1 MPLSFDYLKVL
12 HIMRQNQIG
21 FILIKMANSTNTI
34 SRSWLIT
41 QAKKHQS
48 KLLFANVIA
57 IVATLISVP
66 IPLLMPL
73 MVDEVLL
80 NQPSTG
86 IEMMN
91 RVLPTS
97 WQTATGYIILTLL
110 LVVLMRAASQ
120 MLNILQSRQ
129 FTLVSKTI
137 TYQMRS
143 KMIDK
148 LGRISIKQYETR
160 GSGGINAHLVTDIET
175 IDQFIGSTLSK
186 FIIGLLTVSGTAIVL
201 LWIEWRLGLF
211 ILLVNPVVVYFSRLL
226 GSKVKH
232 LKKRENQAFER
243 FQNRLVETLDGIY
256 QLRAANKER
265 EFLTELKQQANEVRL
280 SADKYAWQSEAA
292 GRLSFLLFLLGFEL
306 FRAAAMLM
314 VVFSDL
320 SIGQMFAV
328 FGYLWFML
336 SPVQELLS
344 IQFSWYS
351 AKAALGRINTLLDL
365 EEEHRPLS
373 KVNPFTDD
381 KEVEVTVSNV
391 NFSYNGENNVLN
403 DLSLNIPAGKK
414 VALVGASGGGKSTL
428 IQLLIGVYRA
438 NSGQIRFNGETCDDI
453 SFDVIRGE
461 IAVVL
466 QQPILFND
474 TLRHN
479 LTLGG
484 EHDEADLWR
493 ALEIA
498 QMQDVIS
505 KLDHGLDSQIGRN
518 GIRLSGGQRQ
528 RLAIARMVLSN
539 PKFVILDEATSAL
552 DTATE
557 SALHKALN
565 EFLKGRTTL
574 IVAHR
579 LSAVK
584 QADLIYVLEDG
595 RVSQAGTHRELVEQE
610 GLYQTL
616 YGSVQSY
623 AN

>member
-1 MPLSFDYLKVL
+1 MTYTSD
-12 HIMRQNQIG
+12 
-21 FILIKMANSTNTI
+21 TI

-41 QAKKHQS
+41 QVKKHKS
-48 KLLFANVIA
+48 KLLYANAIA
-57 IVATLISVP
+57 IAATLISVP

-80 NQPSTG
+80 NKPGTGLAVMNKWLPSD
-86 IEMMN
+86 
-91 RVLPTS
+91 
-97 WQTATGYIILTLL
+97 WQTPTGYIMFTLL
-110 LVVLMRAASQ
+110 LVVLMRSASQ
-120 MLNILQSRQ
+120 LLNIVQNRQ

-137 TYQMRS
+137 TFQMRS

-160 GSGGINAHLVTDIET
+160 GSGGINAHLITDIET
-175 IDQFIGSTLSK
+175 IDQFIGTTLSK
-186 FIIGLLTVSGTAIVL
+186 FLISFLTVIGTAIVL
-201 LWIEWRLGLF
+201 LWLEWRLGMF
-211 ILLVNPVVVYFSRLL
+211 ILLVNPIVIYFSRKL

-265 EFLTELKQQANEVRL
+265 EFLAQLTSHADEVRNH
-280 SADKYAWQSEAA
+280 ADKYAWQSEAA

-306 FRAAAMLM
+306 FRAVAMLM

-320 SIGQMFAV
+320 TIGQIFAV

-336 SPVQELLS
+336 SPVQELLG

-351 AKAALGRINTLLDL
+351 AKAALTRINELLQL
-365 EEEHRPLS
+365 EEEHRPPS

-381 KEVEVTVSNV
+381 REVEVSISHV
-391 NFSYNGENNVLN
+391 NFSYDGEHKVLD
-403 DLSLNIPAGKK
+403 DLSLEIPAGKK

-438 NSGQIRFNGETCDDI
+438 NSGEIRYNGETCDDI
-453 SFDVIRGE
+453 SFDVIRSQ

-466 QQPILFND
+466 QQPVLFND

-479 LTLGG
+479 LTLGSDY
-484 EHDEADLWR
+484 DELSLWR
-493 ALEIA
+493 ALDIA
-498 QMQDVIS
+498 QMQDVIT
-505 KLDHGLDSQIGRN
+505 KLNQGLDTQIGRN

-528 RLAIARMVLSN
+528 RLAIARMILSN

-557 SALHKALN
+557 AALHKALT
-565 EFLKGRTTL
+565 EFLHGRTTL

-595 RVSQAGTHRELVEQE
+595 HVSQSGTHGELVEQE

-616 YGSVQSY
+616 YGSIQSH
-623 AN
+623 A

>member
-1 MPLSFDYLKVL
+1 MTYTSD
-12 HIMRQNQIG
+12 
-21 FILIKMANSTNTI
+21 TI

-41 QAKKHQS
+41 QVKKHKS
-48 KLLFANVIA
+48 KLLYANAIA
-57 IVATLISVP
+57 IAATLISVP

-80 NQPSTG
+80 NKPGTGLAVMNKWLPSD
-86 IEMMN
+86 
-91 RVLPTS
+91 
-97 WQTATGYIILTLL
+97 WQTPTGYIMFTLL

-120 MLNILQSRQ
+120 LLNIVQNRQ

-137 TYQMRS
+137 TFQMRS

-160 GSGGINAHLVTDIET
+160 GSGGINTHLITDIET
-175 IDQFIGSTLSK
+175 IDQFIGTTLSK
-186 FIIGLLTVSGTAIVL
+186 FLISFLTVIGTAIVL
-201 LWIEWRLGLF
+201 LWLEWRLGLF
-211 ILLVNPVVVYFSRLL
+211 ILLVNPIVIYFSRKL

-265 EFLTELKQQANEVRL
+265 EFLAQLTSHADEVRNH
-280 SADKYAWQSEAA
+280 ADKYAWQSEAA

-306 FRAAAMLM
+306 FRAVAMLM

-320 SIGQMFAV
+320 TIGQIFAV

-336 SPVQELLS
+336 SPVQELLG

-351 AKAALGRINTLLDL
+351 AKAALTRINELLQL
-365 EEEHRPLS
+365 EEEHRPPS
-373 KVNPFTDD
+373 KVNPFTDER
-381 KEVEVTVSNV
+381 EVEVSISQV
-391 NFSYNGENNVLN
+391 NFSYDGEHKVLD
-403 DLSLNIPAGKK
+403 DLSLEIPAGKK

-438 NSGQIRFNGETCDDI
+438 NSGEIRYNGETCDDI
-453 SFDVIRGE
+453 SFDVIRSQ

-466 QQPILFND
+466 QQPVLFND

-479 LTLGG
+479 LTLGSDY
-484 EHDEADLWR
+484 DELSLWR
-493 ALEIA
+493 ALDIA
-498 QMQDVIS
+498 QMQDVIT
-505 KLDHGLDSQIGRN
+505 KLNQGLDTQIGRN

-528 RLAIARMVLSN
+528 RLAIARMILSN

-557 SALHKALN
+557 AALHKALT
-565 EFLKGRTTL
+565 EFLHGRTTL

-595 RVSQAGTHRELVEQE
+595 HVSQSGTHGELVEQE

-616 YGSVQSY
+616 YGSIQSH
-623 AN
+623 A

>member
-1 MPLSFDYLKVL
+1 MIPKND
-12 HIMRQNQIG
+12 
-21 FILIKMANSTNTI
+21 TI

-41 QAKKHQS
+41 QVKKHKS
-48 KLLFANVIA
+48 KLILANLIA

-80 NQPSTG
+80 DKPASG
-86 IEMMN
+86 LSAMN
-91 RVLPTS
+91 AVLPEAWHTP
-97 WQTATGYIILTLL
+97 TGYIFFTLF

-120 MLNILQSRQ
+120 ALNIVQSRQ

-137 TYQMRS
+137 TFEMRS

-148 LGRISIKQYETR
+148 LGRISIRQYETK
-160 GSGGINAHLVTDIET
+160 GSGGINAHLITDIET
-175 IDQFIGSTLSK
+175 IDQFVGSTLAK
-186 FIIGLLTVSGTAIVL
+186 FVISFLTVIGTSIVL
-201 LWIEWRLGLF
+201 LWLDWRLGLF
-211 ILLVNPVVVYFSRLL
+211 ILLVNPIVIYFSRKL
-226 GSKVKH
+226 GSMVKH
-232 LKKRENQAFER
+232 LKRKENHSFEI

-265 EFLTELKQQANEVRL
+265 EFLQQLKESANQVRVD
-280 SADKYAWQSEAA
+280 ADKYAWQSEAA
-292 GRLSFLLFLLGFEL
+292 GRVSFLLFLIGFEL
-306 FRAAAMLM
+306 FRAVAMLM
-314 VVFSDL
+314 VMFSDL
-320 SIGQMFAV
+320 TIGQIFAV

-336 SPVQELLS
+336 SPVQELLG

-351 AKAALGRINTLLDL
+351 AKAALKRINDLLEL
-365 EEEHRPLS
+365 EEEDRPVS
-373 KVNPFTDD
+373 KVNPFNETR
-381 KEVEVTVSNV
+381 EVDVKIEHVD
-391 NFSYNGENNVLN
+391 FSYNNENKVLD
-403 DLSLNIPAGKK
+403 DLSLHIPAGKK

-428 IQLLIGVYRA
+428 IQLLIGVYRQNA
-438 NSGQIRFNGETCDDI
+438 GSIRFNDELTEDI
-453 SFDVIRGE
+453 GFEVIRDK

-484 EHDEADLWR
+484 HFDEMSLWR
-493 ALEIA
+493 ALEVA
-498 QMQDVIS
+498 QLQDVIS
-505 KLDHGLDSQIGRN
+505 QLNHGLDTQIGRN

-539 PKFVILDEATSAL
+539 PQFVILDEATSAL

-557 SALHKALN
+557 AALHKALT
-565 EFLKGRTTL
+565 EFLRGRTTL

-595 RVSQAGTHRELVEQE
+595 KVTQTGTHGELVEQE

-616 YGSVQSY
+616 YGGIQSQ
-623 AN
+623 A

>member
-1 MPLSFDYLKVL
+1 MTYTSD
-12 HIMRQNQIG
+12 
-21 FILIKMANSTNTI
+21 TI

-41 QAKKHQS
+41 QVKKHKS
-48 KLLFANVIA
+48 KLLYANAIA
-57 IVATLISVP
+57 IAATLISVP

-80 NQPSTG
+80 NQPGTG
-86 IEMMN
+86 LAVMN
-91 RVLPTS
+91 KWIPS
-97 WQTATGYIILTLL
+97 DWQTPTGYIMFTLL

-120 MLNILQSRQ
+120 LLNIVQNRQ

-137 TYQMRS
+137 TFQMRS

-160 GSGGINAHLVTDIET
+160 GSGGINAHLITDIET
-175 IDQFIGSTLSK
+175 IDQFIGTTLSK
-186 FIIGLLTVSGTAIVL
+186 FLISFLTVIGTAIVL
-201 LWIEWRLGLF
+201 LWLEWRLGLF
-211 ILLVNPVVVYFSRLL
+211 ILLVNPIVIYFSRKL

-265 EFLTELKQQANEVRL
+265 EFLAQLTSHADEVRNH
-280 SADKYAWQSEAA
+280 ADKYAWQSEAA

-306 FRAAAMLM
+306 FRAVAMLM

-320 SIGQMFAV
+320 TIGQIFAV

-336 SPVQELLS
+336 SPVQELLG

-351 AKAALGRINTLLDL
+351 AKAALTRINELLQL
-365 EEEHRPLS
+365 EEEHRPPS

-381 KEVEVTVSNV
+381 REVEVSISHV
-391 NFSYNGENNVLN
+391 NFSYDGEHKVLD
-403 DLSLNIPAGKK
+403 DLSLEIPAGKK

-438 NSGQIRFNGETCDDI
+438 NSGEIRYNGETCDDI
-453 SFDVIRGE
+453 SFDVIRSQ

-466 QQPILFND
+466 QQPVLFND

-479 LTLGG
+479 LTLGSDY
-484 EHDEADLWR
+484 DELSLWR
-493 ALEIA
+493 ALDIA
-498 QMQDVIS
+498 QMQDVIT
-505 KLDHGLDSQIGRN
+505 KLNQGLDTQIGRN

-528 RLAIARMVLSN
+528 RLAIARMILSN

-557 SALHKALN
+557 AALHKALT
-565 EFLKGRTTL
+565 EFLHGRTTL

-595 RVSQAGTHRELVEQE
+595 HVSQSGTHGELVEQE

-616 YGSVQSY
+616 YGSIQSH
-623 AN
+623 A

>member
-1 MPLSFDYLKVL
+1 MNPKND
-12 HIMRQNQIG
+12 
-21 FILIKMANSTNTI
+21 TI

-41 QAKKHQS
+41 QVKKHKS
-48 KLLFANVIA
+48 KLILANLIA
-57 IVATLISVP
+57 VLATLISVP

-80 NQPSTG
+80 DKPASG
-86 IEMMN
+86 LAAMN
-91 RVLPTS
+91 AVLPEAWHTP
-97 WQTATGYIILTLL
+97 TGYIFFTLF

-120 MLNILQSRQ
+120 GFNILQSRQ

-137 TYQMRS
+137 TFEMRS

-148 LGRISIKQYETR
+148 LGRISIRQYETK
-160 GSGGINAHLVTDIET
+160 GSGGINAHLITDIET
-175 IDQFIGSTLSK
+175 IDKFIGSTLAK
-186 FIIGLLTVSGTAIVL
+186 FVISLLTVIGTAIVL
-201 LWIEWRLGLF
+201 LWLDWRLGLF
-211 ILLVNPVVVYFSRLL
+211 ILLVNPIVIYFSRKL
-226 GSKVKH
+226 GSMVKH
-232 LKKRENQAFER
+232 LKRKENHSFEI

-265 EFLTELKQQANEVRL
+265 EFLQQLKGSADQVRID
-280 SADKYAWQSEAA
+280 ADKYAWQSEAA
-292 GRLSFLLFLLGFEL
+292 GRVSFLLFLIGFEL
-306 FRAAAMLM
+306 FRAVAMLM
-314 VVFSDL
+314 VMFSDL
-320 SIGQMFAV
+320 TIGQIFAV

-336 SPVQELLS
+336 SPVQELLG

-351 AKAALGRINTLLDL
+351 AKAALKRINDLLEL
-365 EEEHRPLS
+365 EEEHRPVS
-373 KVNPFTDD
+373 KVNPF
-381 KEVEVTVSNV
+381 KENREVDVKIEHV
-391 NFSYNGENNVLN
+391 DFSYNNENKVLD
-403 DLSLNIPAGKK
+403 DLSLHIPAGKK

-428 IQLLIGVYRA
+428 IQLLIGVYRQ
-438 NSGQIRFNGETCDDI
+438 NSGSICFNDELTEDI
-453 SFDVIRGE
+453 SFEVIRDK

-484 EHDEADLWR
+484 DFDEMSLWR
-493 ALEIA
+493 ALEVA
-498 QMQDVIS
+498 QLQDVIS
-505 KLDHGLDSQIGRN
+505 QLNHGLDTQIGRN

-539 PKFVILDEATSAL
+539 PQFVILDEATSAL

-557 SALHKALN
+557 AALHKALT
-565 EFLKGRTTL
+565 EFLRGRTTL

-595 RVSQAGTHRELVEQE
+595 RVTQTGTHGELVEQE

-616 YGSVQSY
+616 YGGIQSH
-623 AN
+623 A

>member
-1 MPLSFDYLKVL
+1 MNPKND
-12 HIMRQNQIG
+12 
-21 FILIKMANSTNTI
+21 TI

-41 QAKKHQS
+41 QVKKHKS
-48 KLLFANVIA
+48 KLILANLIA
-57 IVATLISVP
+57 VLATLISVP

-80 NQPSTG
+80 DKPASG
-86 IEMMN
+86 LAAMN
-91 RVLPTS
+91 SVLPEAWHTP
-97 WQTATGYIILTLL
+97 TGYIFFTLF

-120 MLNILQSRQ
+120 GLNILQSRQ

-137 TYQMRS
+137 TFEMRS

-148 LGRISIKQYETR
+148 LGRISIRQYETK
-160 GSGGINAHLVTDIET
+160 GSGGINAHLITDIET
-175 IDQFIGSTLSK
+175 IDKFIGSTLAK
-186 FIIGLLTVSGTAIVL
+186 FVISFLTVIGTAIVL
-201 LWIEWRLGLF
+201 LWLDWRLGLF
-211 ILLVNPVVVYFSRLL
+211 ILLVNPIVIYFSRKL
-226 GSKVKH
+226 GSMVKH
-232 LKKRENQAFER
+232 LKRKENHSFEI

-265 EFLTELKQQANEVRL
+265 EFLQQLKGSADQVRID
-280 SADKYAWQSEAA
+280 ADKYAWQSEAA
-292 GRLSFLLFLLGFEL
+292 GRVSFLLFLIGFEL
-306 FRAAAMLM
+306 FRAVAMLM
-314 VVFSDL
+314 VMFSDL
-320 SIGQMFAV
+320 TIGQIFAV
-328 FGYLWFML
+328 FGHLWFML
-336 SPVQELLS
+336 SPVQELLG

-351 AKAALGRINTLLDL
+351 AKAALKRINDLLEL
-365 EEEHRPLS
+365 EEEHRPVS
-373 KVNPFTDD
+373 KVNPF
-381 KEVEVTVSNV
+381 KENREVDVKIEHV
-391 NFSYNGENNVLN
+391 DFSYNNENKVLD
-403 DLSLNIPAGKK
+403 DLSLHIPAGKK

-428 IQLLIGVYRA
+428 IQLLIGVYRQNA
-438 NSGQIRFNGETCDDI
+438 GSIRFNDELTEDI
-453 SFDVIRGE
+453 SFEVIRDK

-484 EHDEADLWR
+484 DFDEMSLWR
-493 ALEIA
+493 ALEVA
-498 QMQDVIS
+498 QLQDVIS
-505 KLDHGLDSQIGRN
+505 QLNHGLDTQIGRN

-539 PKFVILDEATSAL
+539 PQFVILDEATSAL

-557 SALHKALN
+557 AALHKALT
-565 EFLKGRTTL
+565 EFLRGRTTL

-595 RVSQAGTHRELVEQE
+595 RVTQTGTHGELVEQE

-616 YGSVQSY
+616 YGGIQSH
-623 AN
+623 A

>member
-1 MPLSFDYLKVL
+1 
-12 HIMRQNQIG
+12 
-21 FILIKMANSTNTI
+21 MANSTNTI

-97 WQTATGYIILTLL
+97 WQSATGYIILTLL

-381 KEVEVTVSNV
+381 REVEVTVSNV
-391 NFSYNGENNVLN
+391 NFSYDGENNVLN

>member
-1 MPLSFDYLKVL
+1 MIPKND
-12 HIMRQNQIG
+12 
-21 FILIKMANSTNTI
+21 TI

-41 QAKKHQS
+41 QVKKHKS
-48 KLLFANVIA
+48 KLILANLIA

-80 NQPSTG
+80 DKPASG
-86 IEMMN
+86 LSAMN
-91 RVLPTS
+91 AVLPEAWHTP
-97 WQTATGYIILTLL
+97 TGYIFFTLF

-120 MLNILQSRQ
+120 ALNIVQSRQ

-137 TYQMRS
+137 TFEMRS

-148 LGRISIKQYETR
+148 LGRISIRQYETK
-160 GSGGINAHLVTDIET
+160 GSGGINAHLITDIET
-175 IDQFIGSTLSK
+175 IDQFVGSTLAK
-186 FIIGLLTVSGTAIVL
+186 FVISFLTVIGTAIVL
-201 LWIEWRLGLF
+201 LWLDWRLGLF
-211 ILLVNPVVVYFSRLL
+211 ILLVNPIVIYFSRKL
-226 GSKVKH
+226 GSMVKH
-232 LKKRENQAFER
+232 LKRKENHSFEI

-265 EFLTELKQQANEVRL
+265 EFLQQLKESANQVRVD
-280 SADKYAWQSEAA
+280 ADKYAWQSEAA
-292 GRLSFLLFLLGFEL
+292 GRVSFLLFLIGFEL
-306 FRAAAMLM
+306 FRAVAMLM
-314 VVFSDL
+314 VMFSDL
-320 SIGQMFAV
+320 TIGQIFAV

-336 SPVQELLS
+336 SPVQELLG

-351 AKAALGRINTLLDL
+351 TKAALKRINDLLEL
-365 EEEHRPLS
+365 EEEDRPVS
-373 KVNPFTDD
+373 KVDPFNETR
-381 KEVEVTVSNV
+381 EVDVKIEHVD
-391 NFSYNGENNVLN
+391 FSYNNENKVLD
-403 DLSLNIPAGKK
+403 DLSLHIPAGKK

-428 IQLLIGVYRA
+428 IQLLIGVYRQNA
-438 NSGQIRFNGETCDDI
+438 GSIRFNDELTEDI
-453 SFDVIRGE
+453 GFEVIRDK

-484 EHDEADLWR
+484 HFDEMSLWR
-493 ALEIA
+493 ALEVA
-498 QMQDVIS
+498 QLQDVIS
-505 KLDHGLDSQIGRN
+505 QLNHGLDTQIGRN

-539 PKFVILDEATSAL
+539 PQFVILDEATSAL

-557 SALHKALN
+557 AALHKALT
-565 EFLKGRTTL
+565 EFLRGRTTL

-595 RVSQAGTHRELVEQE
+595 KVTQTGTHGELVEQE

-616 YGSVQSY
+616 YGGIQSQ
-623 AN
+623 A

>member
-1 MPLSFDYLKVL
+1 MIPKND
-12 HIMRQNQIG
+12 
-21 FILIKMANSTNTI
+21 TI

-41 QAKKHQS
+41 QVKKHKS
-48 KLLFANVIA
+48 KLILANLIA

-80 NQPSTG
+80 DKPASG
-86 IEMMN
+86 LSAMN
-91 RVLPTS
+91 AVLPEAWHTP
-97 WQTATGYIILTLL
+97 TGYIFFTLF

-120 MLNILQSRQ
+120 ALNIVQSRQ

-137 TYQMRS
+137 TFEMRS

-148 LGRISIKQYETR
+148 LGRISIRQYETK
-160 GSGGINAHLVTDIET
+160 GSGGINAHLITDIET
-175 IDQFIGSTLSK
+175 IDQFVGSTLAK
-186 FIIGLLTVSGTAIVL
+186 FVISFLTVIGTAIVL
-201 LWIEWRLGLF
+201 LWLDWRLGLF
-211 ILLVNPVVVYFSRLL
+211 ILLVNPIVIYFSRKL
-226 GSKVKH
+226 GSMVKH
-232 LKKRENQAFER
+232 LKRKENHSFEI

-265 EFLTELKQQANEVRL
+265 EFLQQLKESANQVRVD
-280 SADKYAWQSEAA
+280 ADKYAWQSEAA
-292 GRLSFLLFLLGFEL
+292 GRVSFLLFLIGFEL
-306 FRAAAMLM
+306 FRAVAMLM
-314 VVFSDL
+314 VMFSDL
-320 SIGQMFAV
+320 TIGQIFAV

-336 SPVQELLS
+336 SPVQELLG

-351 AKAALGRINTLLDL
+351 AKAALKRINNLLEL
-365 EEEHRPLS
+365 EEEDRPVS
-373 KVNPFTDD
+373 KVNPFNETR
-381 KEVEVTVSNV
+381 EVDVKIEHVD
-391 NFSYNGENNVLN
+391 FSYNNENKVLD
-403 DLSLNIPAGKK
+403 DLSLHIPAGKK

-428 IQLLIGVYRA
+428 IQLLIGVYRQNA
-438 NSGQIRFNGETCDDI
+438 GSIRFNDELTEDI
-453 SFDVIRGE
+453 GFEVIRDK

-484 EHDEADLWR
+484 HFDEMSLWR
-493 ALEIA
+493 ALEVA
-498 QMQDVIS
+498 QLQDVIS
-505 KLDHGLDSQIGRN
+505 QLNHGLDTQTGRN

-539 PKFVILDEATSAL
+539 PQFVILDEATSAL

-557 SALHKALN
+557 AALHKALT
-565 EFLKGRTTL
+565 EFLRGRTTL

-595 RVSQAGTHRELVEQE
+595 KVTQTGTHGELVEQE

-616 YGSVQSY
+616 YGGIQSQ
-623 AN
+623 A

>member
-1 MPLSFDYLKVL
+1 MIPKND
-12 HIMRQNQIG
+12 
-21 FILIKMANSTNTI
+21 TI

-41 QAKKHQS
+41 QVKKHKS
-48 KLLFANVIA
+48 KLILANLIA

-80 NQPSTG
+80 DKPASG
-86 IEMMN
+86 LSAMN
-91 RVLPTS
+91 AVLPEAWHTP
-97 WQTATGYIILTLL
+97 TGYIFFTLF

-120 MLNILQSRQ
+120 ALNIVQSRQ

-137 TYQMRS
+137 TFEMRS

-148 LGRISIKQYETR
+148 LGRISIRQYETK
-160 GSGGINAHLVTDIET
+160 GSGGINAHLITDIET
-175 IDQFIGSTLSK
+175 IDQFVGSTLAK
-186 FIIGLLTVSGTAIVL
+186 FVISFLTVIGTAIVL
-201 LWIEWRLGLF
+201 LWLDWRLGLF
-211 ILLVNPVVVYFSRLL
+211 ILLVNPIVIYFSRKL
-226 GSKVKH
+226 GSMVKH
-232 LKKRENQAFER
+232 LKRKENHSFEI

-265 EFLTELKQQANEVRL
+265 EFLQQLKESANQVRVD
-280 SADKYAWQSEAA
+280 ADKYAWQSEAA
-292 GRLSFLLFLLGFEL
+292 GRVSFLLFLIGFEL
-306 FRAAAMLM
+306 FRAVAMLM
-314 VVFSDL
+314 VMFSDL
-320 SIGQMFAV
+320 TIGQIFAV

-336 SPVQELLS
+336 SPVQELLG

-351 AKAALGRINTLLDL
+351 AKAALKRINDLLEL
-365 EEEHRPLS
+365 EEEDRPVS
-373 KVNPFTDD
+373 KVNPFNETR
-381 KEVEVTVSNV
+381 EVDVKIEHVD
-391 NFSYNGENNVLN
+391 FSYNNENKVLD
-403 DLSLNIPAGKK
+403 DLSLHIPAGRK

-428 IQLLIGVYRA
+428 MQLLIGVYRQNA
-438 NSGQIRFNGETCDDI
+438 GSIRFNDELTEDI
-453 SFDVIRGE
+453 GFEVIRDK

-484 EHDEADLWR
+484 HFDEMSLWR
-493 ALEIA
+493 ALEVA
-498 QMQDVIS
+498 QLQDVIS
-505 KLDHGLDSQIGRN
+505 QLNHGLDTQIGRN

-539 PKFVILDEATSAL
+539 PQFVILDEATSAL

-557 SALHKALN
+557 AALHKALT
-565 EFLKGRTTL
+565 EFLRGRTTL

-595 RVSQAGTHRELVEQE
+595 KVTQTGTHGELVEQE

-616 YGSVQSY
+616 YGGIQSQ
-623 AN
+623 A

>member
-1 MPLSFDYLKVL
+1 MP
-12 HIMRQNQIG
+12 
-21 FILIKMANSTNTI
+21 STKDTI

-41 QAKKHQS
+41 QVKNHKSRLIA
-48 KLLFANVIA
+48 ANIIA
-57 IVATLISVP
+57 LIATLISVP

-86 IEMMN
+86 LQYMN
-91 RVLPTS
+91 MIMLDS
-97 WQTATGYIILTLL
+97 WQTSIGYIAVTLV
-110 LVVLMRAASQ
+110 LVVLMRTVSQ
-120 MLNILQSRQ
+120 GLNILQGRQ

-137 TYQMRS
+137 TYKIRC

-160 GSGGINAHLVTDIET
+160 GSGGINAHLITDIET

-186 FIIGLLTVSGTAIVL
+186 FIISFLTVLGTAIVL
-201 LWIEWRLGLF
+201 LWLEWRLGLF
-211 ILLVNPVVVYFSRLL
+211 ILLVNPIVVYFSRKL
-226 GSKVKH
+226 GGMVKH
-232 LKKRENQAFER
+232 LKKQENQAFEK

-256 QLRAANKER
+256 QLRAANRERDFLQQLKE
-265 EFLTELKQQANEVRL
+265 QANEVR
-280 SADKYAWQSEAA
+280 SNADKYAWQSEAA
-292 GRLSFLLFLLGFEL
+292 GRLSFLLFLIGFEL
-306 FRAAAMLM
+306 FRAIAMVM
-314 VVFSDL
+314 VLFSDL
-320 SIGQMFAV
+320 TIGQIFAV

-336 SPVQELLS
+336 GPVQELLG

-351 AKAALGRINTLLDL
+351 AKAALTRINSLLEL
-365 EEEHRPLS
+365 EEEPRANS
-373 KVNPFTDD
+373 KVNPFKADR
-381 KEVEVTVSNV
+381 EVDVAVENVS
-391 NFSYNGENNVLN
+391 FSYDQDKDVLN
-403 DLSLNIPAGKK
+403 KLNLHIPAGKK

-428 IQLLIGVYRA
+428 IQLLIGVYKQR
-438 NSGQIRFNGETCDDI
+438 SGIICFNGINTDDI
-453 SFDVIRGE
+453 GFDIIRDK

-474 TLRHN
+474 SLRHN
-479 LTLGG
+479 LTLGR
-484 EHDEADLWR
+484 EYDDFSIWN
-493 ALEIA
+493 ALKVA
-498 QMQDVIS
+498 QLQDVTD
-505 KLDHGLDSQIGRN
+505 KLVDGLETQIGRN

-528 RLAIARMVLSN
+528 RLAIARMILSD
-539 PKFVILDEATSAL
+539 PQFVILDEATSAL

-557 SALHKALN
+557 AALHTALT

-595 RVSQAGTHRELVEQE
+595 QVTQSGTHVELVEAE

-616 YGSVQSY
+616 YGSVQS
-623 AN
+623 AS

>member
-1 MPLSFDYLKVL
+1 MIPKND
-12 HIMRQNQIG
+12 
-21 FILIKMANSTNTI
+21 TI

-41 QAKKHQS
+41 QVKKHKS
-48 KLLFANVIA
+48 KLILANLIA

-80 NQPSTG
+80 DKPASG
-86 IEMMN
+86 LSAMN
-91 RVLPTS
+91 AVLPEAWHTP
-97 WQTATGYIILTLL
+97 TEYIFFTLF
-110 LVVLMRAASQ
+110 LVVLMRAVSQ
-120 MLNILQSRQ
+120 ALNIVQSRQ

-137 TYQMRS
+137 TFEMRS

-148 LGRISIKQYETR
+148 LGRISIRQYETK
-160 GSGGINAHLVTDIET
+160 GSGGINAHLITDIET
-175 IDQFIGSTLSK
+175 IDQFVGSTLAK
-186 FIIGLLTVSGTAIVL
+186 FVISFLTVIGTAIVL
-201 LWIEWRLGLF
+201 LWLDWRLGLF
-211 ILLVNPVVVYFSRLL
+211 ILLVNPIVIYFSRKL
-226 GSKVKH
+226 GSMVKH
-232 LKKRENQAFER
+232 LKRKENHSFEI

-265 EFLTELKQQANEVRL
+265 EFLQQLKESANQVRVD
-280 SADKYAWQSEAA
+280 ADKYAWQSEAA
-292 GRLSFLLFLLGFEL
+292 GRVSFLLFLIGFEL
-306 FRAAAMLM
+306 FRAVAMLM
-314 VVFSDL
+314 VMFSDL
-320 SIGQMFAV
+320 TIGQIFAV

-336 SPVQELLS
+336 SPVQELLG

-351 AKAALGRINTLLDL
+351 AKAALKRINDLLEL
-365 EEEHRPLS
+365 EEEDRPVS
-373 KVNPFTDD
+373 KVNPFNETR
-381 KEVEVTVSNV
+381 EVDVKIEHVD
-391 NFSYNGENNVLN
+391 FSYNNENKVLD
-403 DLSLNIPAGKK
+403 DLSLHIPAGKK

-428 IQLLIGVYRA
+428 IQLLIGVYRQNA
-438 NSGQIRFNGETCDDI
+438 GSIRFNDELTEDI
-453 SFDVIRGE
+453 GFEVIRDK

-484 EHDEADLWR
+484 HFDEMSLWR
-493 ALEIA
+493 ALEVA
-498 QMQDVIS
+498 QLQDVIS
-505 KLDHGLDSQIGRN
+505 QLNHGLDTQIGRN

-539 PKFVILDEATSAL
+539 PQFVILDEATSAL

-557 SALHKALN
+557 AALHKALT
-565 EFLKGRTTL
+565 EFLRGRTTL

-595 RVSQAGTHRELVEQE
+595 KVTQTGTHGELVEQE

-616 YGSVQSY
+616 YGGIQSQ
-623 AN
+623 A

>member
-1 MPLSFDYLKVL
+1 MIPKND
-12 HIMRQNQIG
+12 
-21 FILIKMANSTNTI
+21 TI

-41 QAKKHQS
+41 QVKKHKS
-48 KLLFANVIA
+48 KLILANLIA

-80 NQPSTG
+80 DKPASG
-86 IEMMN
+86 LSAMN
-91 RVLPTS
+91 AVLPEAWHTP
-97 WQTATGYIILTLL
+97 TGYIFFTLF

-120 MLNILQSRQ
+120 ALNIVQSRQ

-137 TYQMRS
+137 TFEMRS

-148 LGRISIKQYETR
+148 LGRISIRQYETK
-160 GSGGINAHLVTDIET
+160 GSGGINSHLITDIET
-175 IDQFIGSTLSK
+175 IDQFVGSTLAK
-186 FIIGLLTVSGTAIVL
+186 FVISFLTVIGTAIVL
-201 LWIEWRLGLF
+201 LWLDWRLGLF
-211 ILLVNPVVVYFSRLL
+211 ILLVNPIVIYFSRKL
-226 GSKVKH
+226 GSMVKH
-232 LKKRENQAFER
+232 LKRKENHSFEI

-265 EFLTELKQQANEVRL
+265 EFLQQLKESANQVRVD
-280 SADKYAWQSEAA
+280 ADKYAWQSEAA
-292 GRLSFLLFLLGFEL
+292 GRVSFLLFLIGFEL
-306 FRAAAMLM
+306 FRAVAMLM
-314 VVFSDL
+314 VMFSDL
-320 SIGQMFAV
+320 TIGQIFAV

-336 SPVQELLS
+336 SPVQELLG

-351 AKAALGRINTLLDL
+351 AKAALKRINDLLEL
-365 EEEHRPLS
+365 EEEDRPVS
-373 KVNPFTDD
+373 KVNPFSETR
-381 KEVEVTVSNV
+381 EVDVKIEHVD
-391 NFSYNGENNVLN
+391 FSYNNENKVLD
-403 DLSLNIPAGKK
+403 DLSLHIPAGKK

-428 IQLLIGVYRA
+428 IQLLIGVYRQNA
-438 NSGQIRFNGETCDDI
+438 GSIRFNDELTEDI
-453 SFDVIRGE
+453 GFEVIRDK

-484 EHDEADLWR
+484 HFDEMSLWR
-493 ALEIA
+493 ALEVA
-498 QMQDVIS
+498 QLQDVIS
-505 KLDHGLDSQIGRN
+505 QLNHGLDTQIGRN

-539 PKFVILDEATSAL
+539 PQFVILDEATSAL

-557 SALHKALN
+557 AALHKALT
-565 EFLKGRTTL
+565 EFLRGRTTL

-595 RVSQAGTHRELVEQE
+595 KVTQTGTHGELVEQE

-616 YGSVQSY
+616 YGGIQSQ
-623 AN
+623 A

>member
-1 MPLSFDYLKVL
+1 MIPKND
-12 HIMRQNQIG
+12 
-21 FILIKMANSTNTI
+21 TI

-41 QAKKHQS
+41 QVKKHKS
-48 KLLFANVIA
+48 KLILANLIA

-80 NQPSTG
+80 HKPASG
-86 IEMMN
+86 LSAMN
-91 RVLPTS
+91 AVLPEAWHTP
-97 WQTATGYIILTLL
+97 TGYIFFTLF

-120 MLNILQSRQ
+120 ALNIVQSRQ

-137 TYQMRS
+137 TFEMRS

-148 LGRISIKQYETR
+148 LGRISIRQYETK
-160 GSGGINAHLVTDIET
+160 GSGGINAHLITDIET
-175 IDQFIGSTLSK
+175 IDQFVGSTLAK
-186 FIIGLLTVSGTAIVL
+186 FVISFLTVIGTAIVL
-201 LWIEWRLGLF
+201 LWLDWRLGLF
-211 ILLVNPVVVYFSRLL
+211 ILLVNPIVIYFSRKL
-226 GSKVKH
+226 GSMVKH
-232 LKKRENQAFER
+232 LKRKENHSFEI

-265 EFLTELKQQANEVRL
+265 EFLQQLKESANQVRVD
-280 SADKYAWQSEAA
+280 ADKYAWQSEAA
-292 GRLSFLLFLLGFEL
+292 GRVSFLLFLIGFEL
-306 FRAAAMLM
+306 FRAVAMLM
-314 VVFSDL
+314 VMFSDL
-320 SIGQMFAV
+320 TIGQIFAV

-336 SPVQELLS
+336 SPIQELLG

-351 AKAALGRINTLLDL
+351 AKAALKRINDLLEL
-365 EEEHRPLS
+365 EEEDRPVS
-373 KVNPFTDD
+373 KVNPFSETR
-381 KEVEVTVSNV
+381 EVDVKIEHVD
-391 NFSYNGENNVLN
+391 FSYNNENKVLD
-403 DLSLNIPAGKK
+403 DLSLHIPAGKK

-428 IQLLIGVYRA
+428 IQLLIGVYRQNA
-438 NSGQIRFNGETCDDI
+438 GSIRFNDELTEDI
-453 SFDVIRGE
+453 GFEVIRDK

-484 EHDEADLWR
+484 HFDEMSLWR
-493 ALEIA
+493 ALEVA
-498 QMQDVIS
+498 QLQDVIS
-505 KLDHGLDSQIGRN
+505 QLNHGLDTQIGRN

-539 PKFVILDEATSAL
+539 PQFVILDEATSAL

-557 SALHKALN
+557 AALHKALT
-565 EFLKGRTTL
+565 EFLRGRTTL

-595 RVSQAGTHRELVEQE
+595 KVTQTGTHGELVEQE

-616 YGSVQSY
+616 YGGIQSQ
-623 AN
+623 A

>member
-1 MPLSFDYLKVL
+1 MINNHD
-12 HIMRQNQIG
+12 
-21 FILIKMANSTNTI
+21 TI

-41 QAKKHQS
+41 QVKKHQRP
-48 KLLFANVIA
+48 LLFANFIA

-80 NQPSTG
+80 NQPAG
-86 IEMMN
+86 GLALMN
-91 RVLPTS
+91 TLLPS
-97 WQTATGYIILTLL
+97 DWQTPTGYILFTLL
-110 LVVLMRAASQ
+110 LVVLMRTGSQ
-120 MLNILQSRQ
+120 LLNIIQSRQ
-129 FTLVSKTI
+129 FTRVSKTV
-137 TYQMRS
+137 TYQMRC

-148 LGRISIKQYETR
+148 LGRIRIRQYETR

-186 FIIGLLTVSGTAIVL
+186 FLISLLTVLGTALVL
-201 LWIEWRLGLF
+201 LWLDWRLGLF
-211 ILLVNPVVVYFSRLL
+211 ILLVNPIVIYFSRLL
-226 GSKVKH
+226 GSQVKH
-232 LKKRENQAFER
+232 LKKRENQAFEK

-265 EFLTELKQQANEVRL
+265 EFLTQLKNNADEVRAN
-280 SADKYAWQSEAA
+280 ADKYAWQAEAA

-306 FRAAAMLM
+306 FRAVAMLM
-314 VVFSDL
+314 VLFSDL
-320 SIGQMFAV
+320 TIGQIFAV

-336 SPVQELLS
+336 GPVQELLG

-351 AKAALGRINTLLDL
+351 AKAALTRINTLLQL
-365 EEEHRPLS
+365 EEEYRPIS
-373 KVNPFTDD
+373 KVNPFTQHQP
-381 KEVEVTVSNV
+381 VTVTLSQV
-391 NFSYNGENNVLN
+391 NFSYDGEKKVL
-403 DLSLNIPAGKK
+403 DELSLSIPAGKK

-428 IQLLIGVYRA
+428 IQLLLGAYRA
-438 NSGQIRFNGETCDDI
+438 DSGEICFNGERCDDI
-453 SFDVIRGE
+453 GFEIIRSQ

-484 EHDEADLWR
+484 DYDDASLWH
-493 ALEIA
+493 ALEVA
-498 QMQDVIS
+498 QLQDVTHQLS
-505 KLDHGLDSQIGRN
+505 QGLDTPIGRN

-528 RLAIARMVLSN
+528 RLAIARMVLSD
-539 PKFVILDEATSAL
+539 PKLVILDEATSAL

-557 SALHKALN
+557 AALHRALSG
-565 EFLKGRTTL
+565 FLKGRTTL

-595 RVSQAGTHRELVEQE
+595 RVSQIGTHGELLEQQ

-616 YGSVQSY
+616 YGAIQS
-623 AN
+623 

>member
-1 MPLSFDYLKVL
+1 MTYFND
-12 HIMRQNQIG
+12 
-21 FILIKMANSTNTI
+21 TI

-41 QAKKHQS
+41 QVKKHRT
-48 KLLFANVIA
+48 KLLFANLVA
-57 IVATLISVP
+57 VLATLISVP

-80 NQPSTG
+80 NQPAKG
-86 IEMMN
+86 IEVMN
-91 RVLPTS
+91 HSLPQG
-97 WQTATGYIILTLL
+97 WQTATGYIMLTLL
-110 LVVLMRAASQ
+110 MVVLMRIASQ
-120 MLNILQSRQ
+120 LLNILQNRQ

-137 TYQMRS
+137 TYEMRR
-143 KMIDK
+143 KMIEK
-148 LGRISIKQYETR
+148 LGRISIRQYETR
-160 GSGGINAHLVTDIET
+160 GSGGINAHLITDIET

-186 FIIGLLTVSGTAIVL
+186 FLISLLTVFGTAVVL
-201 LWIEWRLGLF
+201 LWLEWRLGLF
-211 ILLVNPVVVYFSRLL
+211 ILLVNPIVIYFSRML
-226 GSKVKH
+226 GSQVKH

-265 EFLTELKQQANEVRL
+265 EFLNRLIADADAVREN
-280 SADKYAWQSEAA
+280 ADKYAWQSEAA

-306 FRAAAMLM
+306 FRAVAMLM

-320 SIGQMFAV
+320 TIGQIFAV

-336 SPVQELLS
+336 SPVQELLG
-344 IQFSWYS
+344 IQFSWYA
-351 AKAALGRINTLLDL
+351 AKAALTRINGLLDL
-365 EEEHRPLS
+365 EEEFRPVS
-373 KVNPFTDD
+373 KVNPFT
-381 KEVEVTVSNV
+381 KPGEVEIEIENL
-391 NFSYNGENNVLN
+391 NFSYDGETQVLN
-403 DLSLNIPAGKK
+403 NLSLSIPAGKK

-438 NSGQIRFNGETCDDI
+438 QSGAIRFNGQNCDDI
-453 SFDVIRGE
+453 SFDVIRDQ

-484 EHDEADLWR
+484 HFSDEALWH

-498 QMQDVIS
+498 QLQDVIS
-505 KLDHGLDSQIGRN
+505 KLDHGLESQIGRN

-557 SALHKALN
+557 AALHRALSQ
-565 EFLKGRTTL
+565 FLHGRTTL

-595 RVSQAGTHRELVEQE
+595 HVSQSGTHNELLEQE

-616 YGSVQSY
+616 YGSVQSHH
-623 AN
+623 

>member
-1 MPLSFDYLKVL
+1 MT
-12 HIMRQNQIG
+12 
-21 FILIKMANSTNTI
+21 NSNDTI
-34 SRSWLIT
+34 SRSWVIK
-41 QAKKHQS
+41 QVKKHRPT
-48 KLLFANVIA
+48 LLFANAIAVIA
-57 IVATLISVP
+57 TLVSVP

-80 NQPSTG
+80 NKPASG
-86 IEMMN
+86 LAMMN
-91 RVLPTS
+91 TILPTS
-97 WQTATGYIILTLL
+97 MQNPTGYIALTLL
-110 LVVLMRAASQ
+110 LVVLMRSVSQ
-120 MLNILQSRQ
+120 ALNILQSRQ

-137 TYQMRS
+137 TYQMRC

-148 LGRISIKQYETR
+148 LGRISIRQYETK
-160 GSGGINAHLVTDIET
+160 GSGGINAHLITDIET

-186 FIIGLLTVSGTAIVL
+186 FIISLLTVLGTAGVL
-201 LWIEWRLGLF
+201 LWLEWRLGLF
-211 ILLVNPVVVYFSRLL
+211 ILLVNPIVIYFSRKL

-232 LKKRENQAFER
+232 LKKRENQAYER

-265 EFLTELKQQANEVRL
+265 EFLNELKQQANQVRQN
-280 SADKYAWQSEAA
+280 ADKYAWQSEAA
-292 GRLSFLLFLLGFEL
+292 GRVSFLLFLLGFEL
-306 FRAAAMLM
+306 FRAVAMLM

-320 SIGQMFAV
+320 TIGQIFAV

-336 SPVQELLS
+336 GPVQELLS

-351 AKAALGRINTLLDL
+351 AKAAFHRINDLLAL
-365 EEEHRPLS
+365 EEEPRPIC
-373 KVNPFTDD
+373 KINPFTDNRQVD
-381 KEVEVTVSNV
+381 VEVSHV
-391 NFSYNGENNVLN
+391 NFAYDSEKSVLN
-403 DLSLNIPAGKK
+403 DLSLTIPAGKK

-428 IQLLIGVYRA
+428 IQLLIGVYQP
-438 NSGQIRFNGETCDDI
+438 NSGQIRFNGATTDEI
-453 SFDVIRGE
+453 SFDIIRDN

-484 EHDEADLWR
+484 QYAEEELWQ
-493 ALEIA
+493 ALHIA
-498 QMQDVIS
+498 QLDDVTANLS
-505 KLDHGLDSQIGRN
+505 DGLETLVGRN

-552 DTATE
+552 DTVTE
-557 SALHKALN
+557 AALHNALTG
-565 EFLKGRTTL
+565 FLKGRTTL

-584 QADLIYVLEDG
+584 QADIIYVLEDG
-595 RVSQAGTHRELVEQE
+595 QVSQMGTHRELVEQD

-616 YGSVQSY
+616 YGNLQSY
-623 AN
+623 V

>member
-1 MPLSFDYLKVL
+1 MIPKND
-12 HIMRQNQIG
+12 
-21 FILIKMANSTNTI
+21 TI

-41 QAKKHQS
+41 QVKKHKS
-48 KLLFANVIA
+48 KLILANLIA

-80 NQPSTG
+80 DKPASG
-86 IEMMN
+86 LSAMN
-91 RVLPTS
+91 AVLPEAWHTP
-97 WQTATGYIILTLL
+97 TGYIFFTLF

-120 MLNILQSRQ
+120 ALNIVQSRQ

-137 TYQMRS
+137 TFEMRS

-148 LGRISIKQYETR
+148 LGRISIRQYETK
-160 GSGGINAHLVTDIET
+160 GSGGINAHLITDIET
-175 IDQFIGSTLSK
+175 IDQFVGSTLAK
-186 FIIGLLTVSGTAIVL
+186 FVISFLTVIGTAIVL
-201 LWIEWRLGLF
+201 LWLDWRLGLF
-211 ILLVNPVVVYFSRLL
+211 ILLVNPIVIYFSRKL
-226 GSKVKH
+226 GSMVKH
-232 LKKRENQAFER
+232 LKRKENHSFEI

-265 EFLTELKQQANEVRL
+265 EFLQQLKESANQVRVD
-280 SADKYAWQSEAA
+280 ADKYAWQSEAA
-292 GRLSFLLFLLGFEL
+292 GRVSFLLFLIGFEL
-306 FRAAAMLM
+306 FRAVAMLM
-314 VVFSDL
+314 VMFSDL
-320 SIGQMFAV
+320 TIGQIFAV

-336 SPVQELLS
+336 SPVQELLG

-351 AKAALGRINTLLDL
+351 AKAALKRINDLLEL
-365 EEEHRPLS
+365 EEEDRPVS
-373 KVNPFTDD
+373 KVNPFNETR
-381 KEVEVTVSNV
+381 EVDVKIEHVD
-391 NFSYNGENNVLN
+391 FSYNNENKVLD
-403 DLSLNIPAGKK
+403 DLSLHIPAGKK

-428 IQLLIGVYRA
+428 IQLLIGVYRQNA
-438 NSGQIRFNGETCDDI
+438 GSIRFNDELTEDI
-453 SFDVIRGE
+453 GFEVIRDK

-484 EHDEADLWR
+484 HFDEMSLWR
-493 ALEIA
+493 ALEVA
-498 QMQDVIS
+498 QLQDVIS
-505 KLDHGLDSQIGRN
+505 QLNHGLDTQIGRN

-528 RLAIARMVLSN
+528 RLAIARMVLNN
-539 PKFVILDEATSAL
+539 PQFVILDEATSAL

-557 SALHKALN
+557 AALHKALT
-565 EFLKGRTTL
+565 EFLRGRTTL

-595 RVSQAGTHRELVEQE
+595 KVTQTGTHGELVEQE

-616 YGSVQSY
+616 YGGIQSQ
-623 AN
+623 A

>member
-1 MPLSFDYLKVL
+1 M
-12 HIMRQNQIG
+12 
-21 FILIKMANSTNTI
+21 TNNHDTI

-41 QAKKHQS
+41 QVKKHQRP
-48 KLLFANVIA
+48 LLYANFIA

-80 NQPSTG
+80 NQPAGGLALMDT
-86 IEMMN
+86 I
-91 RVLPTS
+91 LPTD
-97 WQTATGYIILTLL
+97 WQTPTGYILFTLL
-110 LVVLMRAASQ
+110 LVVLMRTGSQ
-120 MLNILQSRQ
+120 LLNIVQSRQ
-129 FTLVSKTI
+129 FTRVSKTV
-137 TYQMRS
+137 TYQMRC

-148 LGRISIKQYETR
+148 LGRISIRQYETR

-186 FIIGLLTVSGTAIVL
+186 FLISLLTVLGTALVL
-201 LWIEWRLGLF
+201 LWLDWRLGLF
-211 ILLVNPVVVYFSRLL
+211 ILLVNPIVIYFSRLL
-226 GSKVKH
+226 GSQVKH
-232 LKKRENQAFER
+232 LKKRENQAFEK

-265 EFLTELKQQANEVRL
+265 EFLTQLKINANEVRAN
-280 SADKYAWQSEAA
+280 ADKYAWQAEAA

-306 FRAAAMLM
+306 FRAVAMLM
-314 VVFSDL
+314 VLFSDL
-320 SIGQMFAV
+320 TIGQIFAV

-336 SPVQELLS
+336 GPVQELLG

-351 AKAALGRINTLLDL
+351 AKAALTRINTLLQL
-365 EEEHRPLS
+365 EEEYRPIS
-373 KVNPFTDD
+373 KVNPFTQHQP
-381 KEVEVTVSNV
+381 VTVTLSQV
-391 NFSYNGENNVLN
+391 NFSYDGEKKVL
-403 DLSLNIPAGKK
+403 DELSLSIPAGKK

-428 IQLLIGVYRA
+428 IQLLLGAYRA
-438 NSGQIRFNGETCDDI
+438 DSGEIYFNGERCDDI
-453 SFDVIRGE
+453 GFEIIRSQ

-484 EHDEADLWR
+484 DNDDASLWH
-493 ALEIA
+493 ALEVA
-498 QMQDVIS
+498 QLQDVTHQLS
-505 KLDHGLDSQIGRN
+505 QGLDTPIGRN

-528 RLAIARMVLSN
+528 RLAIARMVLSD
-539 PKFVILDEATSAL
+539 PKLVILDEATSAL

-557 SALHKALN
+557 AALHRALSG
-565 EFLKGRTTL
+565 FLKGRTTL

-595 RVSQAGTHRELVEQE
+595 RVSQIGTHGELLEQQ

-616 YGSVQSY
+616 YGAIQS
-623 AN
+623 

>member
-1 MPLSFDYLKVL
+1 MTSRND
-12 HIMRQNQIG
+12 
-21 FILIKMANSTNTI
+21 TI

-41 QAKKHQS
+41 QAKKHKS
-48 KLLFANVIA
+48 KLALANFIA
-57 IVATLISVP
+57 VLATLISVP

-80 NQPSTG
+80 DKPASG
-86 IEMMN
+86 LAAMN
-91 RVLPTS
+91 LVLPEAWHTP
-97 WQTATGYIILTLL
+97 TGYIFFTLF

-120 MLNILQSRQ
+120 ALNIVQSRQ

-137 TYQMRS
+137 TYGMRS

-148 LGRISIKQYETR
+148 LGRISIRQYETK
-160 GSGGINAHLVTDIET
+160 GSGGINAHLITDIET
-175 IDQFIGSTLSK
+175 IDKFIGSTLAK
-186 FIIGLLTVSGTAIVL
+186 FVISLLTVIGTAIIL
-201 LWIEWRLGLF
+201 LWLDWRLGLF
-211 ILLVNPVVVYFSRLL
+211 ILLVNPIVIYFSRKL
-226 GSKVKH
+226 GSTVKH
-232 LKKRENQAFER
+232 LKRKENHSFEV

-265 EFLTELKQQANEVRL
+265 EFLQQLKFDADQIRID
-280 SADKYAWQSEAA
+280 ADKYAWQSEAA
-292 GRLSFLLFLLGFEL
+292 GRVSFLLFLIGFEL
-306 FRAAAMLM
+306 FRAVAMLM
-314 VVFSDL
+314 VMFSDL
-320 SIGQMFAV
+320 TIGQIFAV

-336 SPVQELLS
+336 SPVQELLG

-351 AKAALGRINTLLDL
+351 AKAALKRINDLLEL
-365 EEEHRPLS
+365 EEEHRPVS
-373 KVNPFTDD
+373 KVNPFN
-381 KEVEVTVSNV
+381 KGQEVDVKIENV
-391 NFSYNGENNVLN
+391 DFSYNSEVKVLDN
-403 DLSLNIPAGKK
+403 LSLHIPPGKK

-428 IQLLIGVYRA
+428 IQLLIGVYRQ
-438 NSGQIRFNGETCDDI
+438 NSGNIRFNDELSEDI
-453 SFDVIRGE
+453 SFDVIRNK

-484 EHDEADLWR
+484 DFDELYLWR
-493 ALEIA
+493 ALEVA
-498 QMQDVIS
+498 QLQDVM
-505 KLDHGLDSQIGRN
+505 KQLDNGLNTQIGRN

-528 RLAIARMVLSN
+528 RLAIARMVLSD
-539 PKFVILDEATSAL
+539 PQFVILDEATSAL

-557 SALHKALN
+557 AALHNALT
-565 EFLKGRTTL
+565 EFLNGRTTL

-595 RVSQAGTHRELVEQE
+595 KVTQSGTHGELVEQE

-616 YGSVQSY
+616 YGGVQSHV
-623 AN
+623 

>member
-1 MPLSFDYLKVL
+1 MLLK
-12 HIMRQNQIG
+12 ND
-21 FILIKMANSTNTI
+21 TI

-41 QAKKHQS
+41 QVKKHKS
-48 KLLFANVIA
+48 KLIIANLIA
-57 IVATLISVP
+57 VLATLISVP

-80 NQPSTG
+80 DQPAKG
-86 IEMMN
+86 LDAMN
-91 RVLPTS
+91 AILPEAWHTP
-97 WQTATGYIILTLL
+97 AGYIFFTLF

-120 MLNILQSRQ
+120 GLNILQSRQ
-129 FTLVSKTI
+129 FTLISKTI
-137 TYQMRS
+137 TFEMRS

-148 LGRISIKQYETR
+148 LGRISIRQYETK
-160 GSGGINAHLVTDIET
+160 GSGGINAHLITDIET
-175 IDQFIGSTLSK
+175 IDKFIGSTLAK
-186 FIIGLLTVSGTAIVL
+186 FVISFLTVIGTAIVL
-201 LWIEWRLGLF
+201 LWLDWRLGLF
-211 ILLVNPVVVYFSRLL
+211 ILLVNPIVIYFSRKL
-226 GSKVKH
+226 GSMVKH
-232 LKKRENQAFER
+232 LKRKENHSFEI

-265 EFLTELKQQANEVRL
+265 EFLQQLKDSANQVRVD
-280 SADKYAWQSEAA
+280 ADKYAWQSEAA
-292 GRLSFLLFLLGFEL
+292 GRVSFLLFLIGFEL
-306 FRAAAMLM
+306 FRAVAMLM
-314 VVFSDL
+314 VMFSDL
-320 SIGQMFAV
+320 TIGQIFAV

-336 SPVQELLS
+336 SPVQELLG

-351 AKAALGRINTLLDL
+351 AKAALKRINDLLEL
-365 EEEHRPLS
+365 EEEQRPVP
-373 KVNPFTDD
+373 KVNPF
-381 KEVEVTVSNV
+381 KEGREVDVKVEDI
-391 NFSYNGENNVLN
+391 NFSYNNENKVLDN
-403 DLSLNIPAGKK
+403 LSLHMPAGKK

-428 IQLLIGVYRA
+428 IQLLIGVYRQ
-438 NSGQIRFNGETCDDI
+438 NSGSIRFNDELTEDI
-453 SFDVIRGE
+453 GFEVIRDK

-484 EHDEADLWR
+484 NFDEMSLWR
-493 ALEIA
+493 ALEVA
-498 QMQDVIS
+498 QLHDVIS
-505 KLDHGLDSQIGRN
+505 QLNHGLDTQVGRN

-539 PKFVILDEATSAL
+539 PQFVILDEATSAL

-557 SALHKALN
+557 AALHKALT
-565 EFLKGRTTL
+565 EFLRGRTTL

-595 RVSQAGTHRELVEQE
+595 KVTQTGTHGELVEQE

-616 YGSVQSY
+616 YGGIQSH
-623 AN
+623 A

>member
-1 MPLSFDYLKVL
+1 MIPKND
-12 HIMRQNQIG
+12 
-21 FILIKMANSTNTI
+21 TI

-41 QAKKHQS
+41 QVKKHKS
-48 KLLFANVIA
+48 KLILANLIA

-80 NQPSTG
+80 DKPASG
-86 IEMMN
+86 LSAMN
-91 RVLPTS
+91 AVLPEAWHTP
-97 WQTATGYIILTLL
+97 TGYIFFTLF

-120 MLNILQSRQ
+120 ALNIVQSRQ

-137 TYQMRS
+137 TFEMRS

-148 LGRISIKQYETR
+148 LGRISIRQYETK
-160 GSGGINAHLVTDIET
+160 GSGGINAHLITDIET
-175 IDQFIGSTLSK
+175 IDQFVGSTLAK
-186 FIIGLLTVSGTAIVL
+186 FVISFFTVIGTAIVL
-201 LWIEWRLGLF
+201 LWLDWRLGLF
-211 ILLVNPVVVYFSRLL
+211 ILLVNPIVIYFSRKL
-226 GSKVKH
+226 GSMVKH
-232 LKKRENQAFER
+232 LKRKENHSFEI

-265 EFLTELKQQANEVRL
+265 EFLQQLKESANQVRVD
-280 SADKYAWQSEAA
+280 ADKYAWQSEAA
-292 GRLSFLLFLLGFEL
+292 GRVSFLLFLIGFEL
-306 FRAAAMLM
+306 FRAVAMLM
-314 VVFSDL
+314 VMFSDL
-320 SIGQMFAV
+320 TIGQIFAV

-336 SPVQELLS
+336 SPVQELLG

-351 AKAALGRINTLLDL
+351 AKAALKRINDLLEL
-365 EEEHRPLS
+365 EEEDRPVS
-373 KVNPFTDD
+373 KVNPFNETR
-381 KEVEVTVSNV
+381 EVDVKIEHVD
-391 NFSYNGENNVLN
+391 FSYNNENKVLD
-403 DLSLNIPAGKK
+403 DLSLHIPAGKK

-428 IQLLIGVYRA
+428 IQLLIGVYRQNA
-438 NSGQIRFNGETCDDI
+438 GSIRFNDELTEDI
-453 SFDVIRGE
+453 GFEVIRDK

-484 EHDEADLWR
+484 HFDEMSLWR
-493 ALEIA
+493 ALEVA
-498 QMQDVIS
+498 QLQDVIS
-505 KLDHGLDSQIGRN
+505 QLNHGLDTQIGRN

-539 PKFVILDEATSAL
+539 PQFVILDEATSAL

-557 SALHKALN
+557 AALHKALT
-565 EFLKGRTTL
+565 EFLRGRTTL

-595 RVSQAGTHRELVEQE
+595 KVTQTGTHGELVEQE

-616 YGSVQSY
+616 YGGIQSQ
-623 AN
+623 A

>member
-1 MPLSFDYLKVL
+1 MIPKND
-12 HIMRQNQIG
+12 
-21 FILIKMANSTNTI
+21 TI

-41 QAKKHQS
+41 QVKKHKS
-48 KLLFANVIA
+48 KLILANLIA
-57 IVATLISVP
+57 VLATLISVP

-80 NQPSTG
+80 DKPASG
-86 IEMMN
+86 LSAMN
-91 RVLPTS
+91 AVLPEAWHTP
-97 WQTATGYIILTLL
+97 TGYIFFTLF

-120 MLNILQSRQ
+120 ALNIVQSRQ

-137 TYQMRS
+137 TFEMRS

-148 LGRISIKQYETR
+148 LGRISIRQYETK
-160 GSGGINAHLVTDIET
+160 GSGGINAHLITDIET
-175 IDQFIGSTLSK
+175 IDQFVGSTLAK
-186 FIIGLLTVSGTAIVL
+186 FVISFLTVIGTAIVL
-201 LWIEWRLGLF
+201 LWLDWRLGLF
-211 ILLVNPVVVYFSRLL
+211 ILLVNPIVIYFSRKL
-226 GSKVKH
+226 GSMVKH
-232 LKKRENQAFER
+232 LKRKENHSFEI

-265 EFLTELKQQANEVRL
+265 EFLQQLKESANQVRVD
-280 SADKYAWQSEAA
+280 ADKYAWQSEAA
-292 GRLSFLLFLLGFEL
+292 GRVSFLLFLIGFEL
-306 FRAAAMLM
+306 FRAVAMLM
-314 VVFSDL
+314 VMFSDL
-320 SIGQMFAV
+320 TIGQIFAV

-336 SPVQELLS
+336 SPVQELLG

-351 AKAALGRINTLLDL
+351 AKAALKRINDLLEL
-365 EEEHRPLS
+365 EEEDRPVS
-373 KVNPFTDD
+373 KVNPFNETR
-381 KEVEVTVSNV
+381 EVDVKIEHVD
-391 NFSYNGENNVLN
+391 FSYNNENKVLD
-403 DLSLNIPAGKK
+403 DLSLHIPAGKK

-428 IQLLIGVYRA
+428 IQLLIGVYRQNA
-438 NSGQIRFNGETCDDI
+438 GSIRFNDELTEDI
-453 SFDVIRGE
+453 GFEVIRDK

-484 EHDEADLWR
+484 HFDEMSLWR
-493 ALEIA
+493 ALEVA
-498 QMQDVIS
+498 QLQDVIS
-505 KLDHGLDSQIGRN
+505 QLNHGLDTQIGRN

-539 PKFVILDEATSAL
+539 PQFVILDEATSAL

-557 SALHKALN
+557 AALHKALT
-565 EFLKGRTTL
+565 EFLRGRTTL

-595 RVSQAGTHRELVEQE
+595 KVTQTGTHGELVEQE

-616 YGSVQSY
+616 YGGIQSQ
-623 AN
+623 A

>member
-1 MPLSFDYLKVL
+1 MIPKND
-12 HIMRQNQIG
+12 
-21 FILIKMANSTNTI
+21 TI

-41 QAKKHQS
+41 QVKKHKS
-48 KLLFANVIA
+48 KLILANLIA

-80 NQPSTG
+80 DKPASG
-86 IEMMN
+86 LSAMN
-91 RVLPTS
+91 AVLPEAWHTP
-97 WQTATGYIILTLL
+97 TGYIFFTLF

-120 MLNILQSRQ
+120 ALNIVQSRQ

-137 TYQMRS
+137 TFEMRS

-148 LGRISIKQYETR
+148 LGRISIRQYETK
-160 GSGGINAHLVTDIET
+160 GSGGINAHLITDIET
-175 IDQFIGSTLSK
+175 IDQFVGSTLAK
-186 FIIGLLTVSGTAIVL
+186 FVISFLTVIGTAIVL
-201 LWIEWRLGLF
+201 LWLDWRLGLF
-211 ILLVNPVVVYFSRLL
+211 ILLVNPIVIYFSRKL
-226 GSKVKH
+226 GSMVKH
-232 LKKRENQAFER
+232 LKRKENHSFEI

-265 EFLTELKQQANEVRL
+265 EFLLQLKESANQVRVD
-280 SADKYAWQSEAA
+280 ADKYAWQSEAA
-292 GRLSFLLFLLGFEL
+292 GRVSFLLFLIGFEL
-306 FRAAAMLM
+306 FRAVAMLM
-314 VVFSDL
+314 VMFSDL
-320 SIGQMFAV
+320 TIGQIFAV

-336 SPVQELLS
+336 SPVQELLG

-351 AKAALGRINTLLDL
+351 AKAALKRINDLLEL
-365 EEEHRPLS
+365 EEEDRPVS
-373 KVNPFTDD
+373 KVNPFNETR
-381 KEVEVTVSNV
+381 EVDVKIEHVD
-391 NFSYNGENNVLN
+391 FSYNNENKVLD
-403 DLSLNIPAGKK
+403 DLSLHIPAGKK

-428 IQLLIGVYRA
+428 IQLLIGVYRQNA
-438 NSGQIRFNGETCDDI
+438 GSIRFNDELTEDI
-453 SFDVIRGE
+453 GFEVIRDK

-484 EHDEADLWR
+484 HFDEMSLWR
-493 ALEIA
+493 ALEVA
-498 QMQDVIS
+498 QLQDVIS
-505 KLDHGLDSQIGRN
+505 QLNHGLDTQIGRN

-539 PKFVILDEATSAL
+539 PQFVILDEATSAL

-557 SALHKALN
+557 AALHKALT
-565 EFLKGRTTL
+565 EFLRGRTTL

-595 RVSQAGTHRELVEQE
+595 KVTQTGTHGELVEQE

-616 YGSVQSY
+616 YGGIQSK
-623 AN
+623 A

>member
-1 MPLSFDYLKVL
+1 MT
-12 HIMRQNQIG
+12 
-21 FILIKMANSTNTI
+21 NSDDTI
-34 SRSWLIT
+34 SRAWLIT
-41 QAKKHQS
+41 QVKKHKS
-48 KLLFANVIA
+48 KLVFANIIA
-57 IVATLISVP
+57 IIATLISVP

-80 NQPSTG
+80 DKPASG
-86 IEMMN
+86 LDMMN
-91 RVLPTS
+91 HLLPAS
-97 WQTATGYIILTLL
+97 MQTPTGYIALTLL
-110 LVVLMRAASQ
+110 LVIVMRTVSQ
-120 MLNILQSRQ
+120 GLNILQGRQ

-148 LGRISIKQYETR
+148 LGRISIRQYETK
-160 GSGGINAHLVTDIET
+160 GSGGINAHLITDIET
-175 IDQFIGSTLSK
+175 IDKFIGSTLSK
-186 FIIGLLTVSGTAIVL
+186 FLISFLTVLGTSIVL
-201 LWIEWRLGLF
+201 LWLEWRLGLF
-211 ILLVNPVVVYFSRLL
+211 ILLVNPVVIYFSRKL

-232 LKKRENQAFER
+232 LKKHENQSFER

-265 EFLTELKQQANEVRL
+265 IFLDELKQQANQVRID
-280 SADKYAWQSEAA
+280 ADKYAWQSEAA

-306 FRAAAMLM
+306 FRAVAMLM
-314 VVFSDL
+314 VLFSDL
-320 SIGQMFAV
+320 TIGQIFAV

-336 SPVQELLS
+336 GPVQELLG

-351 AKAALGRINTLLDL
+351 AKAALKRINDLLTL
-365 EEEHRPLS
+365 EEEHRPVS
-373 KVNPFTDD
+373 KVNPFSEN
-381 KEVEVTVSNV
+381 KEVSVDIENVT
-391 NFSYNGENNVLN
+391 FSYTLENTVLN
-403 DLSLNIPAGKK
+403 KLSLSIPAGKK

-438 NSGQIRFNGETCDDI
+438 DSGHIKYNGETTDDI
-453 SFDVIRGE
+453 SFDVIRNQ

-479 LTLGG
+479 LTLGADY
-484 EHDEADLWR
+484 DEMSLWR
-493 ALEIA
+493 ALDIA
-498 QMQDVIS
+498 QMQDVIAQ
-505 KLDHGLDSQIGRN
+505 LNDGLDTQIGKN
-518 GIRLSGGQRQ
+518 GVRLSGGQRQ

-557 SALHKALN
+557 AALHKALS
-565 EFLKGRTTL
+565 EFLKDRTTL

-595 RVSQAGTHRELVEQE
+595 QVTQTGTHGELVEQQ

-616 YGSVQSY
+616 YGSVQSH
-623 AN
+623 A